1 MKFENNNKEVIK
13 KITNRSL
20 KTNKVRNI
28 FAVLAIILTTFMISS
43 VFSIG
48 ISFVKNYNTMNLR
61 IQGTTAN
68 ISLPNPT
75 NEQVKKLK
83 SLNLF
88 DSIGE
93 EINVGKVSLDSL
105 AKNKTKIAI
114 NYIDKEAYEK
124 QLIPCISDIKGS
136 YPQKENEVMMSKKA
150 LEFLGVSNAKIGD
163 KIKVP
168 CKIGSNIVNKEFTLS
183 GYYTDYAVMEDT
195 GKIFVSKSF
204 VDSNNLNLQ
213 DNGKLV
219 MDVKSKDK
227 SSAPDILSKEIKL
240 NNNQKFSYAYDIS
253 QDSLDTILATVA
265 MVLIIILFIVLSGYL
280 LIYNV
285 LYIGVNKDINF
296 YGLLKTIGTS
306 PKQIKRIVKGQA
318 LRLSLIGIPIGMI
331 LGAVVSF
338 IIVPITMSTM
348 FAGSDATAMPK
359 DVSFNP
365 IIFILAALFSL
376 LTVMIS
382 CKKPAKIASNI
393 SPIEALRYTGST
405 SKKSKKD
412 NRKSTNGGKLYKMA
426 WYNVFREKKRAFVV
440 FLSLFMGIITFLSV
454 NTFLS
459 SISVENYINRYVKND
474 FTIQNTDGVDDK
486 IDDDFISEIKNIKG
500 VENINISKGS
510 TLQIDMSDD
519 VILPALKSIYKRF
532 GTSDEEL
539 NKYIENIKKDPSLL
553 SASVVGVDDNLIDR
567 LNNELKNKIDVKS
580 FKEGKLALVDS
591 WYYDTDIYKS
601 ISGNLTIRN
610 PKSNASAT
618 FDATMIDD
626 SNQLLPPG
634 LPAPLG
640 IPTIYVSNTALEK
653 IDKNANTNLV
663 YINADDKYESSIN
676 TKLKEMCNKRGLY
689 FESKIDSTVNF
700 NKSQMVMNILGG
712 GIGVILILIGILN
725 FINIMITGVNSRLK
739 ELAILESIGMTKKQI
754 KKMLTFE
761 GLYYALITIGFILTI
776 GIGIIYGMSELAKNI
791 ADYAT
796 FVFPT
801 LPLISLIIVIF
812 AVCLITPSLVF
823 KISSK
828 QSVTERIREIE
839 K

>member
-1 MKFENNNKEVIK
+1 MKFENNNKEAIK
-13 KITNRSL
+13 RITKRSL
-20 KTNKVRNI
+20 KTNKTRNT

-48 ISFVKNYNTMNLR
+48 VSFVKNYNTMNLR
-61 IQGTTAN
+61 IQGTTAD
-68 ISLPNPT
+68 ISLSNPT

-83 SLNLF
+83 SLYLF
-88 DSIGE
+88 NSIGK
-93 EINVGKVSLDSL
+93 EINIGKVYLDSL

-114 NYIDKEAYEK
+114 KYIDKENFEK
-124 QLIPCISDIKGS
+124 QLTPCISDIKGN
-136 YPQKENEVMMSKKA
+136 YPKQENEVMMSKKA
-150 LEFLGVSNAKIGD
+150 LEFLGISNAKIGD

-168 CKIGSNIVNKEFTLS
+168 CKVDSNIVNKDFILS

-195 GKIFVSKSF
+195 GKILVSKSF
-204 VDSNNLNLQ
+204 VDANKLNLQ
-213 DNGKLV
+213 DNGNLV
-219 MDVKSKDK
+219 MDVGSKYK
-227 SSAPDILSKEIKL
+227 SSASDILNKEIKL
-240 NNNQKFSYAYDIS
+240 NNNQKFSYNYDIS
-253 QDSLDTILATVA
+253 QDSLDTLLATVA
-265 MVLIIILFIVLSGYL
+265 MVLIIVLFIVLSGYL

-331 LGAVVSF
+331 LGSVVSF

-359 DVSFNP
+359 NVSFNP
-365 IIFILAALFSL
+365 LIFILAALFSL

-393 SPIEALRYTGST
+393 SPIEALRYTGSA

-440 FLSLFMGIITFLSV
+440 FLSLFMGVITFLSV

-459 SISVENYINRYVKND
+459 SISVENYINKYVKND

-486 IDDDFISEIKNIKG
+486 IDDNFINEIKNIKG

-510 TLQIDMSDD
+510 NLQIDMNDD

-532 GTSDEEL
+532 GTSDAEL
-539 NKYIENIKKDPSLL
+539 NKYLENIKNDPSLL

-567 LNNELKNKIDVKS
+567 LNDELKNKIDVKS

-591 WYYDTDIYKS
+591 WYYDADIYKN
-601 ISGNLTIRN
+601 ISGNLTIRSTKN
-610 PKSNASAT
+610 NTSST
-618 FDATMIDD
+618 FNTTMIDD
-626 SNQLLPPG
+626 SEQLLPPG

-640 IPTIYVSNTALEK
+640 VPTIYISNEALEK
-653 IDKNANTNLV
+653 IDKNANTNLL
-663 YINADDKYESSIN
+663 YINIDKKYETSIN
-676 TKLKEMCNKRGLY
+676 SKLKEMSNKRGLY
-689 FESKIDSTVNF
+689 FESRSESTEDF

-712 GIGVILILIGILN
+712 GIGVILIFIGILN

-739 ELAILESIGMTKKQI
+739 ELAVLESIGMTKKQI

-776 GIGIIYGMSELAKNI
+776 GMAIIYGVSELTKNI

-812 AVCLITPSLVF
+812 IVCLITPSLVF

-828 QSVTERIREIE
+828 QSIIERIREIE